1 MRSRFVR
8 STILSLMCMII
19 LLSSA
24 YAEAVPSKA
33 FFDNA
38 RQALI
43 SLSENDTDQALKLLN
58 FSFSDSNNTTDS
70 FLQFIEDTFSLEHIQ
85 TQVSVCYYDEIS
97 SSWKLAIPV
106 EEPVEDSVKI
116 LVLTSS
122 DMVTYSGYEAA
133 LWGDIQKAT
142 AKTDWVWWNKE
153 YTSNGAS
160 LFAD

>member
-43 SLSENDTDQALKLLN
+43 SLSENDTDQALELLN

-70 FLQFIEDTFSLEHIQ
+70 FLQFIEDTFSLEHVQ
-85 TQVSVCYYDEIS
+85 TQVAVCYYDEIS
-97 SSWKLAIPV
+97 SSWKLAMPV
-106 EEPVEDSVKI
+106 EEPVEDSVKV

-133 LWGDIQKAT
+133 SWGDIQKAT

-153 YTSNGAS
+153 YTSNGTS